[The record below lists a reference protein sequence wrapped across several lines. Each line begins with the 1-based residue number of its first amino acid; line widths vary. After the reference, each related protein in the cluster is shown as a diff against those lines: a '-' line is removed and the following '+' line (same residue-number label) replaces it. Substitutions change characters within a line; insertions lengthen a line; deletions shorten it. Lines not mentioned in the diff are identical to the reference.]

1 MVGAIAPGTMD
12 VGSDFFLSV
21 FPREKSLEIHTVS
34 AWAAAGW
41 EFGIL
46 PRWPP
51 RPRSLSPVGAATQAA
66 ASDSS
71 GRAGPAMRPQ
81 TRPAQVEFAQ
91 DRQRSRGALEV
102 SPVMGSLFRH
112 FGFSHVK
119 FHCNFFFL
127 VTGEVLIP
135 VELSVNCHGRS
146 TLQLILLDTRVMRR
160 EEYLRKQ
167 YGRLLFVVLHAAGRC
182 CKPPASHAGPASKGS
197 PRVRSVLEKVAKWG
211 GQDLS

>member
-112 FGFSHVK
+112 FGFSHVYAATNLTRYK
-119 FHCNFFFL
+119 GDAQRR
-127 VTGEVLIP
+127 V
-135 VELSVNCHGRS
+135 S
-146 TLQLILLDTRVMRR
+146 TEAIWSASFRGT
-160 EEYLRKQ
+160 
-167 YGRLLFVVLHAAGRC
+167 AC
-182 CKPPASHAGPASKGS
+182 C
-197 PRVRSVLEKVAKWG
+197 R
-211 GQDLS
+211 